1 LIRPIIARLRSESHL
16 NDRITSRGT
25 HQSLSQQNLP
35 TTDSRIAANSML
47 FDHLVGAGKV
57 VLGEVVKLRWRGPTP
72 PLRVTLG

>member
-1 LIRPIIARLRSESHL
+1 MWAACCSM
-16 NDRITSRGT
+16 
-25 HQSLSQQNLP
+25 P

-57 VLGEVVKLRWRGPTP
+57 VLGEVVTTP